1 MSNKDI
7 EIEAID
13 ALIEDIKC
21 IQRMLIYQ
29 IEDALDD
36 ANTFDELL
44 TLKQD
49 LAYNLDKQIV
59 LFKRNENR

>member
-13 ALIEDIKC
+13 TLIEDIKC